1 MDGLRCL
8 GILSLRSALQGRHAA
23 KKFTLF
29 LLLPCPV
36 RFSRRGCA
44 PRVTLARCVQLVK
57 VATPENAITV
67 NNSWG
72 EPKKMVK
79 LADRI
84 RTGILPSHTFWG
96 VRLKPAPARGAGP
109 RRSPGRHR
117 PRPFEQP
124 SVRTESSR
132 GCPRGAQTMRLRPKP
147 KNWGG
152 SDCVGR
158 KGGVTDPW
166 AKRVYNGRE
175 SNRRTEKQT
184 NKMFGPKDC
193 ATARVYHLHHWS
205 FFVLT

>member
-1 MDGLRCL
+1 MAWSCCSELVDIVWAFCHRGLHFDDRSREGNHFALC
-8 GILSLRSALQGRHAA
+8 IDLSKLQHQRVLSRSTFCEGGW
-23 KKFTLF
+23 
-29 LLLPCPV
+29 
-36 RFSRRGCA
+36 RG
-44 PRVTLARCVQLVK
+44 
-57 VATPENAITV
+57 
-67 NNSWG
+67 
-72 EPKKMVK
+72 PKKMVK

-96 VRLKPAPARGAGP
+96 VRLKPAPARGTGP
-109 RRSPGRHR
+109 QRSPGRHR
-117 PRPFEQP
+117 PRPFGQP
-124 SVRTESSR
+124 SVRTESPR

-193 ATARVYHLHHWS
+193 ARARVYHLHHWS
-205 FFVLT
+205 FFVLI